1 MPASPFKN
9 PKKSQDG
16 LAIHVEDVPGETEM
30 GLNGEAAGPT
40 IRKSSLISGSS
51 PVASKAFRPEVP
63 PLPKGNGAEGS
74 GSNPVPDQADMNS
87 LSKQLSDSSLNMK
100 QSLIVSTRLLQV

>member
-16 LAIHVEDVPGETEM
+16 LAIHVEDVPGAAEM
-30 GLNGEAAGPT
+30 ELNGEGPGPT

-51 PVASKAFRPEVP
+51 PVASKALRP
-63 PLPKGNGAEGS
+63 
-74 GSNPVPDQADMNS
+74 
-87 LSKQLSDSSLNMK
+87 
-100 QSLIVSTRLLQV
+100 